1 MPPDPPPFPPVA
13 PPPAAPPPFG
23 APVPSGA
30 GGNPLAAPLGVGDVL
45 DGAFRLYR
53 AQFGPLLLTATVV
66 LAPLGLLS
74 AVAVAPAQEAQIA
87 LLRALV
93 ADGATVD
100 PALVDS
106 GSPLGSLA
114 ICLLMPLQVAAL
126 FLARLALAQQ
136 AVDALHGRARALG
149 DRLGEAL
156 RRLPGYAAMGCL
168 TWFLIGTVV
177 IGLGLAA
184 AVALGVG
191 LAALGV
197 LANGTA
203 MTVVAGVAVVGGVGL
218 VVAGVMAAGLY
229 LAGRWVSAL
238 PSLILVHPSPIGA
251 LDASWR
257 LTARRPWRAAGF
269 VALLLALSYV
279 LQIIVATPLYL
290 AVLVLPP
297 AAGTALG
304 VAIQA
309 LTAVVQIVLLPL
321 WSAAVVVFHYDLRL
335 RAERST

>member
-1 MPPDPPPFPPVA
+1 MTPLPPDPPPFPP
-13 PPPAAPPPFG
+13 AAPPPVG
-23 APVPSGA
+23 APAPPVP
-30 GGNPLAAPLGVGDVL
+30 GGNPLAAPLGVGDVV

-53 AQFGPLLLTATVV
+53 AQFGPLLLTAAVV

-74 AVAVAPAQEAQIA
+74 AVAVGPEQGAQIA

-93 ADGATVD
+93 SDGAAFD
-100 PALVDS
+100 PAMVDA

-114 ICLLMPLQVAAL
+114 ICLLMPLQLAAL
-126 FLARLALAQQ
+126 LLARLALAQQ

-168 TWFLIGTVV
+168 TWFVIGVV
-177 IGLGLAA
+177 VVGLGLAA
-184 AVALGVG
+184 AVVLGVG
-191 LAALGV
+191 LAALAA
-197 LANGTA
+197 LADGTA
-203 MTVVAGVAVVGGVGL
+203 ASVVAGVAVVGGGGL

-257 LTARRPWRAAGF
+257 LTARRPWRAAVF

-279 LQIIVATPLYL
+279 LQTIVATPLYL
-290 AVLVLPP
+290 AVIVLPP
-297 AAGTALG
+297 AAATALG
-304 VAIQA
+304 VTIQA
-309 LTAVVQIVLLPL
+309 LTSVVQIVLLPL

-335 RAERST
+335 RAERSP